1 MKNVRSGVFAV
12 LVTTLCRLVGPVA
25 IADTVPMPAP
35 LPSLPPG
42 SPIPPPG
49 PAGCLCRCPQ
59 ILDTPADRW
68 FCGSPC
74 DAIAADVTLLELK
87 DWVAENCFPMRAGV
101 DPLECVSCLEETFE
115 YMKRYC
121 ECQGSFTCDRD
132 GNATV
137 DCEDLRVFLDFK
149 RGNCISRTQLLELV
163 CCFLRHIQ
171 PLPSAGGCGTT
182 FSGGCGALKTCLQTG
197 LYKPGDNPFA
207 PEHPVFDPPL
217 TTVEIDG
224 LLRCYGCDCCKSVG
238 THGAMMLACDD
249 DGPECDQDGN
259 GVVDCADFNRFL
271 DQAEVCTGVGHGG
284 LSSPQ
289 LMDLACAFFTKCVPC
304 KDLPGF
310 IDCLEERL
318 CRVLSVSEMAALE
331 ACPGLECSIDDC
343 CQSISATSAWGGST
357 STSASYAACGGT
369 IRCDQNCDGKVDCSD
384 FLAFVNESKSR
395 CNDGAA
401 YSREQVL
408 LLACAFGAQCGNEE
422 LCSCMLETLDGY
434 FASLPTPGAA
444 LSEEERAH
452 LAQCMP
458 CGQVCAPTD
467 SGAQPGEPCVAGTRS
482 AQPLTGDC
490 DCGDG
495 GAKSSPPRSAEGVV
509 LQSGAST
516 LAATDALV
524 KVPGPDLLLQRAYTS
539 DPAYGSS
546 CATGRGWSESQFQH
560 VVHDPGAGTLAIH
573 MGARRQATVDVSA
586 GAKLTDS
593 STGLDFWRVPGNS
606 TLIVHKSL
614 ASYNGA
620 TYAVWRLREP
630 GGASTDY
637 FRQPDAGETS
647 AASISPALVGL
658 IAGVTDVYSGNSHH
672 YRYGLWLGA
681 GGTPVARLKQ
691 VLVNPGSGSAPP
703 AARLD
708 YSYLWRPGVNEGRL
722 RQVSVFRP
730 DAQGAM
736 TLVEQV
742 EYRYRGADDILPA
755 NLSTD
760 CGTDGDLVLV
770 IHRER
775 VDPSP
780 SGAWPMWRDRV
791 THYRYH
797 GGTTALSGASGAAH
811 QLKMVVL
818 PEQVEFAAAAWVA
831 AYNAANAPDITTTA
845 TRYAIDVLLNCADI
859 DSAWGTGGQQV
870 ADLASQVNLSY
881 SLTGSSNPITTIWS
895 QGGCGC
901 GGPGSGSSH
910 RVLTYNYVAA
920 APLRRTVAVDETPG
934 PTASSFR
941 RYWYETYSP
950 SGSGPQYLRS
960 KAVEELD
967 GSHATTHRA
976 WVNWYSHDSA
986 SRMLVRER
994 LPSTFPNGI
1003 GTTGS
1008 YDYRPGTTGSAPVY
1022 GTSASGG
1029 LSRRY
1034 AYVASSSTYGYRLLA
1049 SEEVGQGAS
1058 PSTWI
1063 LTRTYEYGDVDGAG
1077 TDWTTTNSRGWL
1089 LSRERAYRTS
1099 GGTGSGASDIEE
1111 TQNFYGFASSG
1122 SDQVMWSETR
1132 VEAETVSENGPGGT
1146 YSSFELFDAQGQN
1159 TWSVAADMAVT
1170 KRDFGSPSGQYAIPT
1185 GQAQQVTRNA
1195 PTTGLSSPYFG
1206 LVTTGFGR
1214 TSSGG
1219 ALTTSYRR
1227 DLLGRVIETVAPGSF
1242 STYTMRYMD
1251 VHPTRA
1257 SMPSYVELTL
1267 PFQWVEGSVPQSAGA
1282 ASVTWMSA
1290 SGRPLGT
1297 SQYEVKPVLYT
1308 MGSGGDAS
1316 GSGWAPRVTQYA
1328 LDAELGRTVT
1338 RYRYNGLV
1346 DAQDYWAQLVAST
1359 DDAPFGGAFSTAYKY
1374 DSLGRLEM
1382 RASPNGTV
1390 TGYEHDVLDR
1400 VVRES
1405 TSVMTTA
1412 GSCAPWPCT
1421 LTATREYGFDGG
1433 TPSTPAIGD
1442 GNLTSQTALI
1452 ASGLDRTTSYTYDF
1466 RDRRTITQAPQ
1477 APHELVVFDNL
1488 DRVIRRGVFSS
1499 VPTSMTNTN
1508 RGAYTET
1515 AYSQRGLVY
1524 QQRIATVPSAASPT
1538 FLETNRWFDEAG
1550 RVVGEWSPT
1559 AVATKTTYDGLGRA
1573 TVVYAT
1579 DRGGDPAPGAS
1590 GNYAA
1595 VHAAHASVL
1604 TGDVVLEEHAQDFAS
1619 SSGLP
1624 TLATTRMRAH
1634 NAPAT
1639 LTGAFA
1645 GFTGSDRD
1653 YIITSYA
1660 AAFYDPSL
1668 RPIRQVEY
1676 GTNRSSPFLQAG
1688 TSSDIPSLTTVPDWD
1703 SAGDQIVHQTHY
1715 DTKGRVDRTTD
1726 PTGHVTAFQ
1735 YDMADRRIAVI
1746 EGWDST
1752 CPPVLSW
1759 GGLSGAY
1766 WTVGSCVAAATPDV
1780 NRTTTFVYDGVGAT
1794 VRLTAYNAPALATMQ
1809 LQHTTY
1815 HYGVD
1820 TSGTL
1825 GSALKSNDLLS
1836 YVEYPNV
1843 GGLSSVFTVYSA
1855 YAYNRQG
1862 EVVTMEEGKGNSP
1875 VGGDTS
1881 SRHSYVRDLLG
1892 RVTVDSVTAFGAD
1905 IDDSVDALA
1914 YDFDSLGRFSRGRSY
1929 KGYVIGSTPPSTPLD
1944 DVVFSY
1950 TGLWEVSHVLQ
1961 SSRGD
1966 TTGAYAR
1973 TVSYAYDTQPV
1984 SGGNYSR
1991 LQTLTYP
1998 DGATQGFKYGASSS
2012 TPDSRISRAT
2022 QLDLGSTALVGYG
2035 YIGMG
2040 TVAVTDY
2047 KVPGIQLDRYRAPSG
2062 ATAVGSYPGLDKF
2075 GRVLRQMW
2083 VDTGFTT
2090 GSGGNPDRPPVDSTL
2105 YAYTKSSDRTQAV
2118 DDRPGAAQP
2127 LSQGYD
2133 YDKLH
2138 RLVEAARGTWTGA
2151 TTPPVVPTEKGSQRW
2166 HDDTGAVTLDALGNW
2181 RFSWTDLDGS
2191 GSYSDATERDDRT
2204 HDIFNRIVGHVLK
2217 GQGSGGTDL
2226 NLGDLTYDRASNL
2239 ASWKLQSGTAATAV
2253 TAKHDAWNRL
2263 TEVSF
2268 GGSLRC
2274 RQAHNALHWR
2284 SFQLSDRTGAGA
2296 APDGTMDQARL
2307 MSYGADWRLLEERVD
2322 DNLSLSAWTE
2332 GTWSPGTDLDR
2343 VQQYVWGTRYVD
2355 DIVLHRVD
2363 KNIDGDYSD
2372 PGDGT
2377 WHHLTDAQFSSV
2389 CLIDKAFAIA
2399 ERVTYAAYGVATH
2412 IPMADLNCDGAVNGA
2427 DIPGLLTAFGSIG
2440 SSPYQSPADL
2450 NRDGVV
2456 NSADLAMLLG
2466 DFQAAQP
2473 DGALS
2478 RPNVDNPIGWDG
2490 YVFDRESGLYTVRF
2504 RTYETGL
2511 GRWIERDPAGYVDGF
2526 NLWSMVSGGP
2536 IGNIDPEGLKRIAL
2550 VLRGQSFFGL
2560 LGDSEELMQKT
2571 KEAIANQAGATIVA
2585 GGEDDD
2591 LFEVG
2596 RRKICDALVAGCKME
2611 CGTMA
2616 SVIIVGHSNGGDAAR
2631 KIAAQLKSPGCFGV
2645 PIDVELLVTL
2655 DPIGKPVHD
2664 REAVEQVSENVKRA
2678 VNFYQRQ
2685 DRMHFYLPFS
2695 KGFRLWGYQL
2705 GGPNVRNLEVERNRF
2720 TARTLAHPWWV
2731 HGAVPNVV
2739 ANDVGGLAA
2748 ATSERNGANKCAELL
2763 KSARRASG
2771 Q

>member
-1 MKNVRSGVFAV
+1 MTIVRSGVFALLLALAACV
-12 LVTTLCRLVGPVA
+12 WVQPSL
-25 IADTVPMPAP
+25 ADTVPVPAP
-35 LPSLPPG
+35 LPSLPAG
-42 SPIPPPG
+42 GQIPPPG
-49 PAGCLCRCPQ
+49 PAGCLCRCQ
-59 ILDTPADRW
+59 GTPITAAEKW
-68 FCGSPC
+68 FCGDLC
-74 DAIAADVTLLELK
+74 EAIAEGVTLADLTS
-87 DWVAENCFPMRAGV
+87 WVDENCFPMRAGV
-101 DPLECVSCLEETFE
+101 DPQECVSCLEEKLE
-115 YMKRYC
+115 YMNLYC
-121 ECQGSFTCDRD
+121 ECQRSFTCDRD
-132 GNATV
+132 GNGTI

-171 PLPSAGGCGTT
+171 TLPSAGGCGTT
-182 FSGGCGALKTCLQTG
+182 FSGGCGTLKTCLQTG
-197 LYKPGDNPFA
+197 LYKPGDNPSA

-259 GVVDCADFNRFL
+259 GIVDCADFNRFL

-289 LMDLACAFFTKCVPC
+289 LMDLACAYLTKCVSCENVPA
-304 KDLPGF
+304 F

-318 CRVLSVSEMAALE
+318 CRVLSAAEMAALGSCMGS
-331 ACPGLECSIDDC
+331 ACPVEDC
-343 CQSISATSAWGGST
+343 CQSISAGSAWGGSSAT
-357 STSASYAACGGT
+357 TASYAACGGT

-384 FLAFVNESKSR
+384 FLAFLNESKAR
-395 CNDGAA
+395 CNGGEA

-408 LLACAFGAQCGNEE
+408 LLACAFSGQCGNEE
-422 LCSCMLETLDGY
+422 LCSCMLETLDSY

-444 LSEEERAH
+444 LSAEERAH

-458 CGQVCAPTD
+458 CGQVCAPAD
-467 SGAQPGEPCVAGTRS
+467 GGATRGEPCVSGSRS
-482 AQPLTGDC
+482 AQPLSGDC
-490 DCGDG
+490 DCGEG
-495 GAKSSPPRSAEGVV
+495 GAKSAPSRTAEGVV
-509 LQSGAST
+509 PQTGAST

-524 KVPGPDLLLQRAYTS
+524 EVPGPDVMLQRAYTS
-539 DPAYGSS
+539 DPSYVSS
-546 CATGRGWSESQFQH
+546 CATGFGWSESQFQH
-560 VVHDPGAGTLAIH
+560 VDHDPDSGTLALH
-573 MGARRQATVDVSA
+573 MGARRQVTVDVSA
-586 GAKLTDS
+586 GATVTDS
-593 STGLDFWRVPGNS
+593 SLGLDFWRVPGNS

-637 FRQPDAGETS
+637 FRQPDAGETT
-647 AASISPALVGL
+647 AAPISPALVGL

-681 GGTPVARLKQ
+681 GGAPVARLKQ
-691 VLVNPGSGSAPP
+691 VLVNPGTGGASP

-708 YSYLWRPGVNEGRL
+708 YSYLWQPGVNVGRIH
-722 RQVSVFRP
+722 QVSVFRP

-742 EYRYRGADDILPA
+742 EYRYRGADDILPGDM
-755 NLSTD
+755 STD

-770 IHRER
+770 VQRER

-780 SGAWPMWRDRV
+780 SGTWPMWRDRV

-797 GGTTALSGASGAAH
+797 GGTSALEGASGSAH
-811 QLKMVVL
+811 QLKMVVS
-818 PEQVEFAAAAWVA
+818 PEQVEFAAAAWVSD
-831 AYNAANAPDITTTA
+831 YNLTHTPVITTTA
-845 TRYAIDVLLNCADI
+845 TQYAIDVLLKRADT
-859 DSAWGTGGQQV
+859 DPAWGTAGQQV
-870 ADLASQVNLSY
+870 ADLASQVYLAYAS
-881 SLTGSSNPITTIWS
+881 TGLRRVTTVWS

-910 RVLTYNYVAA
+910 RVLTYNYVAVL
-920 APLRRTVAVDETPG
+920 PRRTTISIDETPG

-950 SGSGPQYLRS
+950 STSGPQYLRS

-994 LPSTFPNGI
+994 MPSTFPNGI
-1003 GTTGS
+1003 GSSGS
-1008 YDYRPGTTGSAPVY
+1008 YDYQPGTAGAAPVY
-1022 GTSASGG
+1022 ATSASGG

-1111 TQNFYGFASSG
+1111 TQHFYGFASSG

-1132 VEAETVSENGPGGT
+1132 VEAETVSENGPGGA
-1146 YSSFELFDAQGQN
+1146 YSSYELFDSQGRN

-1170 KRDFGSPSGQYAIPT
+1170 KRDFGSPTGQYAIST

-1214 TSSGG
+1214 NSSGG

-1227 DLLGRVIETVAPGSF
+1227 DLLGRVIETLVPGSV

-1267 PFQWVEGSVPQSAGA
+1267 PFQWVDGSAKRSAGA
-1282 ASVTWMSA
+1282 ASVTWMTA
-1290 SGRPLGT
+1290 SGRPLGS

-1346 DAQDYWAQLVAST
+1346 EAQDYWAQLVAST
-1359 DDAPFGGAFSTAYKY
+1359 DDAPFGGAFSTIFKY

-1433 TPSTPAIGD
+1433 SPTTPQIGD

-1488 DRVIRRGVFSS
+1488 DRVIQRGVFSS

-1508 RGAYTET
+1508 RGSYTET

-1524 QQRIATVPSAASPT
+1524 QQRVATVPSSASPS
-1538 FLETNRWFDEAG
+1538 FLETNRWFDEVG

-1595 VHAAHASVL
+1595 VHAAHGSVL

-1634 NAPAT
+1634 NAPAS
-1639 LTGAFA
+1639 LTGAFS
-1645 GFTGSDRD
+1645 GFTGIDRD
-1653 YIITSYA
+1653 YIITTYA
-1660 AAFYDPSL
+1660 AAFYDPAL

-1676 GTNRSSPFLQAG
+1676 GTNRSSSFLQAG

-1726 PTGHVTAFQ
+1726 PIGHVTAFQ
-1735 YDMADRRIAVI
+1735 YDIADRRIAVI

-1766 WTVGSCVAAATPDV
+1766 WTVGPCVAAATPDV

-1794 VRLTAYNAPALATMQ
+1794 VRLTAYNAPDGATMQ
-1809 LQHTTY
+1809 RQHTTY

-1843 GGLSSVFTVYSA
+1843 GGLTPVVTFYSA

-1862 EVVTMEEGKGNSP
+1862 EVVTMEEGKGNTP

-1950 TGLWEVSHVLQ
+1950 TGLWEVSQVLQ

-2062 ATAVGSYPGLDKF
+2062 ASTVGSYPELDKF

-2090 GSGGNPDRPPVDSTL
+2090 GSGGNPDRPPVVSTL

-2133 YDKLH
+2133 YDRLH
-2138 RLVEAARGTWTGA
+2138 RLVEAKRGAWTGTA
-2151 TTPPVVPTEKGSQRW
+2151 VPTGAGSQRW

-2204 HDIFNRIVGHVLK
+2204 HDLFNRIVGHVLK
-2217 GQGSGGTDL
+2217 GQGSGGSDL
-2226 NLGDLTYDRASNL
+2226 NLGDLAYDRASNL
-2239 ASWKLQSGTAATAV
+2239 ASWKVQSGTSATAV
-2253 TAKHDAWNRL
+2253 AAKHDAWNRL

-2268 GGSLRC
+2268 GGTLRC

-2296 APDGTMDQARL
+2296 GPDGTIDQARL

-2363 KNIDGDYSD
+2363 ANIDGDYSD
-2372 PGDGT
+2372 TADNA

-2389 CLIDKAFAIA
+2389 CLIDKAFAVA
-2399 ERVTYAAYGVATH
+2399 ERVTYSAYGVARH
-2412 IPMADLNCDGAVNGA
+2412 LPMADLNCDGAVNSA
-2427 DIPGLLTAFGSIG
+2427 DIGLLLGASGTIG
-2440 SSPYQSPADL
+2440 IAPYQSPADL

-2511 GRWIERDPAGYVDGF
+2511 GRWIERDPAGYVDGASLF
-2526 NLWSMVSGGP
+2526 EFVRGRP
-2536 IGNIDPEGLKRIAL
+2536 IGSADPRGLDLHVFAFEGLSGHPTQDYINLSVAFVDLIWHPLAVDVSEQKPKIVWHYYTEADRGVDAALKDARSIA
-2550 VLRGQSFFGL
+2550 RTSDPNAPIGGCFHTIAI
-2560 LGDSEELMQKT
+2560 LGY
-2571 KEAIANQAGATIVA
+2571 
-2585 GGEDDD
+2585 
-2591 LFEVG
+2591 
-2596 RRKICDALVAGCKME
+2596 
-2611 CGTMA
+2611 
-2616 SVIIVGHSNGGDAAR
+2616 SNGGRAAIQLGERLQEENIRVEAGFTVDAIPKGAEN
-2631 KIAAQLKSPGCFGV
+2631 LPPLLFF
-2645 PIDVELLVTL
+2645 PELF
-2655 DPIGKPVHD
+2655 INKPANAD
-2664 REAVEQVSENVKRA
+2664 LWI
-2678 VNFYQRQ
+2678 NFYQRTDWVLRGHPVAGADEQ
-2685 DRMHFYLPFS
+2685 RKVPELGSSGHTVIPGVDLVVNRLTTLMYDLPRWRS
-2695 KGFRLWGYQL
+2695 DWRWRK
-2705 GGPNVRNLEVERNRF
+2705 
-2720 TARTLAHPWWV
+2720 
-2731 HGAVPNVV
+2731 
-2739 ANDVGGLAA
+2739 
-2748 ATSERNGANKCAELL
+2748 
-2763 KSARRASG
+2763 
-2771 Q
+2771 